1 MNEEVV
7 KEDDCREEETN
18 KFNNSSDLNAS
29 NKTDSNAT
37 SSVTLSTN
45 ITFSSNTNESLQENS
60 IYNHLSNGKGDG
72 PKIKGK
78 ISGNNNRNL
87 F

>member
-72 PKIKGK
+72 SKIKGK